1 MDAGFRRQLEENGA
15 DVDMTLKRFMGNEAI
30 YLKFIMKFLDDKSFE
45 NIKENLEKNDYEEV
59 FKSAHTLKGV
69 TANLGL
75 DPITSVSSQ
84 ICELLR
90 GKSNQDGDVDTDRL
104 NELWGQLED
113 VYGRFQKILLENKQ

>member
-1 MDAGFRRQLEENGA
+1 MDAEFRRRLEENGA

-30 YLKFIMKFLDDKSFE
+30 YMKFIMKFLDDKSYE
-45 NIKENLEKNDYEEV
+45 SIKENMGQGNYEEV

-75 DPITSVSSQ
+75 DPITEISSQ

-90 GKSNQDGDVDTDRL
+90 GKSSQDVDTDRL
-104 NELWGQLED
+104 NGLWEQLKE
-113 VYGRFQKILLENKQ
+113 VYGRFQKVLTENKQ